1 MNNKSDR
8 TPLVLTATH
17 SRRPVRLDG
26 EPLARGGEG
35 TIYRLAGEPPL
46 VAKLYH
52 RPNRERQDKL
62 AAMLADPPRLPPFER
77 RGRQY
82 PQITWP
88 IGTLESM
95 DGAFLGYAMPQ
106 LDVDNTVPLEFL
118 LSARGRRATGLPEDY
133 RFRVKVAYQLAH
145 LVAELH
151 AHGH

>member
-1 MNNKSDR
+1 MPHDAQTWILV
-8 TPLVLTATH
+8 TPQG
-17 SRRPVRLDG
+17 RRPVYGDL

-35 TIYRLAGEPPL
+35 AIYRLPETPPL
-46 VAKLYH
+46 VAKRYH
-52 RPNRERQDKL
+52 EPNAEKQAKVQ
-62 AAMLADPPRLPPFER
+62 AMLADPPHLPPLER

-82 PQITWP
+82 PRITWP

-106 LDVDNTVPLEFL
+106 LDVDNTVPLEYL